1 MLRSLVELEVLQHS
15 PWTESS
21 LEGVLDYPAFELTP
35 GTRSGLVPDERFTA
49 FLAAVEQLEP
59 VVLRWLETR
68 QRVRAEKASLE
79 ILRQLKKAF
88 TSALRELPPSEYL
101 FFDLPKQQDKL
112 EANDGGRQGN
122 HDPAPGIRLSSDS
135 SAAPKSPG
143 LETEHA
149 PQDLLPLESGPLSTV
164 IIVPKHPRAQP
175 GQECALRAVPL
186 DEHGQPAVGQLVDQW
201 RIVEGDG
208 VFHSAGEVCRVSSP
222 TAGIVVV
229 EVEVTDGSTRACA
242 QTSVKFIASQLA
254 SDANSPQG
262 LPTYRILAEH
272 GKPWRSRYDQQQN
285 EIVINSAHRDFVA
298 SRTPMAKHRRY
309 IGKLYA
315 KEVVLINFP
324 HEPPGTAMERLIE
337 LTLRTEENL

>member
-1 MLRSLVELEVLQHS
+1 MS
-15 PWTESS
+15 
-21 LEGVLDYPAFELTP
+21 
-35 GTRSGLVPDERFTA
+35 
-49 FLAAVEQLEP
+49 
-59 VVLRWLETR
+59 RWLENR

-143 LETEHA
+143 IETELASHG
-149 PQDLLPLESGPLSTV
+149 LLPLEPGPLSTV

-175 GQECALRAVPL
+175 GQESALRAVPL
-186 DEHGQPAVGQLVDQW
+186 DEHGQPAVGQLVYRW

-208 VFHSAGEVCRVSSP
+208 VLHSTEMICRVAAP
-222 TAGIVVV
+222 GAGIVVV
-229 EVEVTDGSTRACA
+229 EVEISDGSTNARA
-242 QTSVKFIASQLA
+242 QTPVKFFASQLA
-254 SDANSPQG
+254 TDANSPQG

-272 GKPWRSRYDQQQN
+272 GKPWRRGTTSDKTKSSSIQRTAISLPVARRWRN
-285 EIVINSAHRDFVA
+285 IAATSANS
-298 SRTPMAKHRRY
+298 TPK
-309 IGKLYA
+309 KSC
-315 KEVVLINFP
+315 
-324 HEPPGTAMERLIE
+324 
-337 LTLRTEENL
+337 